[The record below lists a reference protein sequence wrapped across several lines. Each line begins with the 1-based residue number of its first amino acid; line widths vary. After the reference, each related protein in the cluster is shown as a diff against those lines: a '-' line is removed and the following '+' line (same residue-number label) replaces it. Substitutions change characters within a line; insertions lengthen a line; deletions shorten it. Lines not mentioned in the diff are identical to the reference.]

1 MPWLMPGHV
10 FYVRSIPAEVISL
23 KEEYM
28 SPVKINLT
36 LRVLSRRPDGY
47 HEIISMFWK
56 KKGIEGL
63 TIRPHDDE
71 NIGDILDI
79 EGTEISG
86 ENILFKALRWARSR
100 TPQIPPLKMR
110 LIKKFPAQSGIG
122 AGSGNAAALLTY
134 LRSFDG
140 LDIEDR
146 SLSSVGAD
154 VPFLAGDNDLALVG
168 GLGEMIRPQGE
179 LKGFRWV
186 IGFPCWRSD
195 TSAAYRGIDDIRR
208 DADRSFNVEKYEKES
223 FDLLRKLRSGE
234 IVGLLPNDFLE
245 VVSKGHPEYL
255 RAFEIAERSGARAWG
270 LSGSGSAFFMI
281 FRERE
286 MSGKAI
292 SLLDREDWII
302 KTTELE

>member
-1 MPWLMPGHV
+1 
-10 FYVRSIPAEVISL
+10 
-23 KEEYM
+23 
-28 SPVKINLT
+28 
-36 LRVLSRRPDGY
+36 
-47 HEIISMFWK
+47 
-56 KKGIEGL
+56 
-63 TIRPHDDE
+63 
-71 NIGDILDI
+71 
-79 EGTEISG
+79 
-86 ENILFKALRWARSR
+86 
-100 TPQIPPLKMR
+100 
-110 LIKKFPAQSGIG
+110 
-122 AGSGNAAALLTY
+122 
-134 LRSFDG
+134 
-140 LDIEDR
+140 
-146 SLSSVGAD
+146 
-154 VPFLAGDNDLALVG
+154 
-168 GLGEMIRPQGE
+168 MIRPQGE

-208 DADRSFNVEKYEKES
+208 DADRSFNVEKYENES